1 MAGKKKQAQLTPEE
15 KLHQALVPE
24 AEQPYKVP
32 ANWCWLHL
40 LYSFINCT
48 DSNKKIKQ
56 KEYLKEGILPI
67 VDQGK
72 DLIGGFTNNKELAF
86 KGDLPVIIFGDHTR
100 CVKYVDFNFV
110 QGADGVKVLKP
121 QIFYNEKLFYYAL
134 KNIDIKNLG
143 YRRHFPTFDQY
154 FVPLPPLAEQ
164 QRIVERIESIF
175 AKLDEA
181 KENLQNVLDGFET
194 RKAAILHKAFTGEL
208 TGKKSDKV
216 TTLENIVEAIKI
228 GPFGSSLH
236 KEDYIE
242 YGVPIINPKHIVN
255 QQIIAENKVS
265 ISVEKAEELSSY
277 KLQENDIIL
286 GRRGEMGRSAPISK
300 NEEGWI
306 CGTGSLIIRLK
317 KGYNA
322 LFYSQIIASQ
332 TVVQYLESN
341 SVGSTL
347 KNLNEKIVRKIPIPD
362 YTFEEQTE
370 IVRIIDGLL
379 AKEQQAKQLAENALA
394 KIEIIKKA
402 ILARAFRGELGTNN
416 PADEPAVELL
426 KRVL

>member
-1 MAGKKKQAQLTPEE
+1 MAGKKIQAQLTPEE
-15 KLHQALVPE
+15 KLQQALVPE
-24 AEQPYKVP
+24 AEQPYKVL

-154 FVPLPPLAEQ
+154 FVPLPPLDEQ
-164 QRIVERIESIF
+164 QRIVERIESLF

-208 TGKKSDKV
+208 TANWRKQHGVSMDSWEEKALGKIVKNIKDKYEP
-216 TTLENIVEAIKI
+216 TLNNKKCVKYI
-228 GPFGSSLH
+228 GLEHIEKNNGIIGFGSSDDVKSLKTIFELGDILYGKLRPYLNKH
-236 KEDYIE
+236 DIAKFSGICSTDILVYRAEDFNTAKF
-242 YGVPIINPKHIVN
+242 INYFMN
-255 QQIIAENKVS
+255 T
-265 ISVEKAEELSSY
+265 EKF
-277 KLQENDIIL
+277 I
-286 GRRGEMGRSAPISK
+286 
-300 NEEGWI
+300 
-306 CGTGSLIIRLK
+306 
-317 KGYNA
+317 
-322 LFYSQIIASQ
+322 FY
-332 TVVQYLESN
+332 TVSN
-341 SVGSTL
+341 SKGINLPRISEKEISGILVNVPTL
-347 KNLNEKIVRKIPIPD
+347 S
-362 YTFEEQTE
+362 EQSE
-370 IVRIIDGLL
+370 IVRIIDDLL
-379 AKEQQAKQLAENALA
+379 AKEQQAKELAENAIT
-394 KIEIIKKA
+394 KIDIIKKS

-426 KRVL
+426 KLVL